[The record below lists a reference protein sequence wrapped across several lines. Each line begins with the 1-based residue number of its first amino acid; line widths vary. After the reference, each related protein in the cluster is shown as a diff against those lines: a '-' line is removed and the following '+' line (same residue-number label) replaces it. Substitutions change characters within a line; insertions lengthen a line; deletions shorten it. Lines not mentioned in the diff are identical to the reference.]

1 MKKVYP
7 IESRCINCHLCE
19 VACIIEHSESKTAMG
34 AYHVEGLRFNLLDG
48 GDITDP
54 AVALVEGLPGVEALV
69 VDDQGGVHATRGLAD
84 EVVVRHP
91 PRR

>member
-1 MKKVYP
+1 MRSVTVRSP
-7 IESRCINCHLCE
+7 DATTGDALS
-19 VACIIEHSESKTAMG
+19 TALF
-34 AYHVEGLRFNLLDG
+34 VLGLEQGL
-48 GDITDP
+48 
-54 AVALVEGLPGVEALV
+54 ALVEGLPGVEALV